1 MVPDSRSFRYL
12 RESLGKKLNNDKT
25 TMFFSCNT
33 NPETK
38 THILT
43 VVGVS
48 ATQSYEKYLGLPTL
62 VGQSNVSTFSGIK
75 GKMWE

>member
-1 MVPDSRSFRYL
+1 MVLDSRSFRYL
-12 RESLGKKLNNDKT
+12 RESFGKKLN
-25 TMFFSCNT
+25 MFFSRNT